1 MFFATLAGES
11 LEKQPASPPVRYA
24 SRPQPDPDSAE
35 NAQPAPPDMP
45 AFDKTDVRH
54 QPAYTL
60 AEAARY
66 LKLPQA
72 TLRAWAVGRDYP
84 VAEGQ
89 GRFRAL
95 IEPARA
101 KPNLLSF
108 YNLIEAHVLRSLRTE
123 HGVSIKAL
131 RDSIAYAERDLRLD
145 RLLLRE
151 DLCTHGGRVLLDH
164 YGELIELSASGQ
176 IAMRKSLEDHLA
188 RVEWDAWKF
197 PVRLYPYPTAAQGG
211 DHPIAIDAGI
221 AFGRPV
227 LVARG
232 ISTHVIAERL
242 DAGESVADL
251 SADYDLPPADIERAA
266 LYERAA

>member
-1 MFFATLAGES
+1 MA
-11 LEKQPASPPVRYA
+11 V
-24 SRPQPDPDSAE
+24 
-35 NAQPAPPDMP
+35 
-45 AFDKTDVRH
+45 FDKADVRH

-66 LKLPQA
+66 LKSPQA
-72 TLRAWAVGRDYP
+72 TLRTWVVGRSYP
-84 VAEGQ
+84 VADGQ
-89 GRFRAL
+89 GRFKAL
-95 IEPARA
+95 IKPARG
-101 KPNLLSF
+101 KPPLLSF
-108 YNLIEAHVLRSLRTE
+108 YNLIEAHVLRALRTE

-131 RDSIAYAERDLRLD
+131 RDSIAFAERALKVD

-164 YGELIELSASGQ
+164 YGHLIELSASGQ
-176 IAMRKSLEDHLA
+176 IAIRKALEDHLA
-188 RVEWDAWKF
+188 RVEWDAWRF
-197 PVRLYPYPTAAQGG
+197 PVRLFPYPTASLDGG
-211 DHPIAIDAGI
+211 RPIAIDANV

-232 ISTHVIAERL
+232 VSTHAIAERL

-251 SADYDLPPADIERAA
+251 AADYDLLPSDIEQAA

>member
-1 MFFATLAGES
+1 MT
-11 LEKQPASPPVRYA
+11 
-24 SRPQPDPDSAE
+24 
-35 NAQPAPPDMP
+35 
-45 AFDKTDVRH
+45 AFDKSDVRH

-89 GRFRAL
+89 SRFRAL
-95 IEPARA
+95 IKPARSQ
-101 KPNLLSF
+101 PPLLSF
-108 YNLIEAHVLRSLRTE
+108 FNLIEAHVLRALRTA

-131 RDSIAYAERDLRLD
+131 RDSIAYAERTLRID

-151 DLCTHGGRVLLDH
+151 DLRTHGGKVLLDH
-164 YGELIELSASGQ
+164 YGDLIELSASGQ
-176 IAMRKSLEDHLA
+176 IAIRKALEDHLA
-188 RVEWDAWKF
+188 RVEWDEWKF
-197 PVRLYPYPTAAQGG
+197 PVRLYPYPTAALDGRR
-211 DHPIAIDAGI
+211 PIAIDPHI

-227 LVARG
+227 LVAHG
-232 ISTHVIAERL
+232 ISTRAITERL

-251 SADYDLPPADIERAA
+251 AADYDLSAADIEQAA

>member
-1 MFFATLAGES
+1 MA
-11 LEKQPASPPVRYA
+11 
-24 SRPQPDPDSAE
+24 
-35 NAQPAPPDMP
+35 

-54 QPAYTL
+54 QPAYTV

-72 TLRAWAVGRDYP
+72 TLRAWTIGRNYP

-89 GRFRAL
+89 GRFKAL
-95 IEPARA
+95 IRPARS
-101 KPNLLSF
+101 KPPPLLSF
-108 YNLIEAHVLRSLRTE
+108 YNLIEAHVLRALRTE

-131 RDSIAYAERDLRLD
+131 RDSIIYAERTLNVD

-151 DLCTHGGRVLLDH
+151 DLRTHGGRVLLDH

-176 IAMRKSLEDHLA
+176 IAIRKALEDHLA

-197 PVRLYPYPTAAQGG
+197 PVRLYPYPTAALDGNR
-211 DHPIAIDAGI
+211 PIAIDPNI

-232 ISTHVIAERL
+232 ISTHAIAERL
-242 DAGESVADL
+242 DAGESVVDL
-251 SADYDLPPADIERAA
+251 AADYDLSPADIEQAA
-266 LYERAA
+266 SYERAA

>member
-1 MFFATLAGES
+1 
-11 LEKQPASPPVRYA
+11 
-24 SRPQPDPDSAE
+24 
-35 NAQPAPPDMP
+35 MP
-45 AFDKTDVRH
+45 AFDKSDIRH

-89 GRFRAL
+89 GRFKAL
-95 IEPARA
+95 ITPARR
-101 KPNLLSF
+101 KPPLLSF
-108 YNLIEAHVLRSLRTE
+108 FNLIEAHLLRALRTE
-123 HGVSIKAL
+123 HVVFIRAL
-131 RDSIAYAERDLRLD
+131 RASIVYAERTLKID

-151 DLCTHGGRVLLDH
+151 DLRTHGGRVLLDQ
-164 YGELIELSASGQ
+164 YGHLIDLSASGQ
-176 IAMRKSLEDHLA
+176 ITIRKALEDHLA
-188 RVEWDAWKF
+188 RVEWDRWKF
-197 PVRLYPYPTAAQGG
+197 PVRLYSYPTAALDGRR
-211 DHPIAIDAGI
+211 PIAIDAQV

-227 LVARG
+227 LVAQG
-232 ISTHVIAERL
+232 VSTHAIAERL

-251 SADYDLPPADIERAA
+251 AADCDVTPADIEQAA